1 MPIYYDLESPL
12 SILAFVHFIFGFGTK
27 SAVPE
32 VGLDRETGIRRTA
45 LGSWI
50 RIVFLFVSNGRLERD
65 RFEGFLFLR
74 RSSTARQES
83 LAQLGH
89 LLGLCR
95 TRPHLVWT
103 EEGADR
109 RSCRLLRLCIDL
121 VRGRNK
127 RIEKI
132 VELAQNNVLVSIFAS

>member
-65 RFEGFLFLR
+65 RFEGFSFCVGRRLR
-74 RSSTARQES
+74 ARNRWPS
-83 LAQLGH
+83 LAIYWACAALG
-89 LLGLCR
+89 R
-95 TRPHLVWT
+95 TSSGRRRAPTAAPVGSCGSASTWY
-103 EEGADR
+103 EEGIR
-109 RSCRLLRLCIDL
+109 ESKKSWNWL
-121 VRGRNK
+121 
-127 RIEKI
+127 KI
-132 VELAQNNVLVSIFAS
+132 TS